1 MEWQGSK
8 LKEVLQTKK
17 ISIAAFAEKLS
28 VSRQAVNDWLNGT
41 VPKGSHLLAL
51 CHTLGIMPDSLF
63 NALTPDIVVP
73 VHRTRKTAKLTEARQ
88 ELALDLAKKYEGF
101 YRNRSRIK
109 LQRVIQFPEDHNDK
123 DLCDLPQKLR
133 NEAGVKSY
141 YPLKKEDVFRLLEKL
156 EIEVIFHRFSSELKS
171 YAFFTEI
178 YGYPVVFVNTA
189 NNILDLS
196 FPLLHEAI
204 HALCSNKQKAREFS
218 DTEESLCD
226 LLAGKVLFTP
236 EYLQEVADC
245 IKGQLTGRKITI
257 LKHFSIKHE
266 HSLYGLANELKRMGI
281 ALPTSINGADANIR
295 KGLES
300 LEETLSGNDDASR
313 FVMNLFA
320 NTPIFMRELKKRL
333 PAISDS
339 LLAEWLDLSSSLDA
353 GEVRH
358 HIMSTV
364 END

>member
-8 LKEVLQTKK
+8 LREVLQAKNV
-17 ISIAAFAEKLS
+17 SVSAFAEKLN

-51 CHTLGIMPDSLF
+51 CQTLGIMPDSLF

-88 ELALDLAKKYEGF
+88 ELAFDLAKKYEGF

-123 DLCDLPQKLR
+123 DLCDLPKKLR
-133 NEAGVKSY
+133 SEAGVKNY
-141 YPLKKEDVFRLLEKL
+141 YPLLIQDVFRLLEKL
-156 EIEVIFHRFSSELKS
+156 EVEVIFRRFPSELKS

-189 NNILDLS
+189 NNVLDLS

-204 HALCSNKQKAREFS
+204 HALCSHQQKAQEFS
-218 DTEESLCD
+218 EAEESLCD
-226 LLAGKVLFTP
+226 LLAGQVLFTP
-236 EYLQEVADC
+236 EYIQEVSESIQGHLAG
-245 IKGQLTGRKITI
+245 KKITV
-257 LKHFSIKHE
+257 LKRFALNYHHSI
-266 HSLYGLANELKRMGI
+266 YGLARELKRLGI
-281 ALPTSINGADANIR
+281 TLPPSVNGADANLH
-295 KGLES
+295 KNLES
-300 LEETLSGNDDASR
+300 LEEILSSNGDASR
-313 FVMNLFA
+313 FVKNVFA
-320 NTPIFMRELKKRL
+320 ATPIFMKELKKRL

-339 LLAEWLDLSSSLDA
+339 LLADWLDLSSSLDA